1 MTTFTMQQ
9 RRDIL
14 DSANGKVFSCTFRKK
29 DGSLREMTAKKWME
43 KSFSNGS
50 ANAGANTVAHKPEY
64 YTCAEVSSGSFKNV
78 NLMTLVKAKV
88 NGKEY
93 NFEEENV

>member
-29 DGSLREMTAKKWME
+29 DGSLREMVAKKWMA
-43 KSFSNGS
+43 KSFANGVE
-50 ANAGANTVAHKPEY
+50 AVGKNTVADKPEY